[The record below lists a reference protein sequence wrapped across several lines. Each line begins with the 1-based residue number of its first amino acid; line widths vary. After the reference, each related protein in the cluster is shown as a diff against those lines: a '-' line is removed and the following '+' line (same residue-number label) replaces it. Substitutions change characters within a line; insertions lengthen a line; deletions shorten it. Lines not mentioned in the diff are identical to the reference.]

1 MKTSRGF
8 TLIEVIVTLTVMAIA
23 STMVITYIGTSVNQ
37 SAVPA
42 GLVGRQYALIQQ
54 MEVIT
59 SQYRNQLNINSGNS
73 GTVNLTTFKTT
84 YIDGNPYVYAA
95 NTRGITLTSGSGYI
109 TGNVLLVTLTNG
121 TPPQSLQ
128 SIFTQ

>member
-23 STMVITYIGTSVNQ
+23 STMVITYIGTSFNQ

-42 GLVGRQYALIQQ
+42 GLVGKQYALIQQ

-59 SQYRNQLNINSGNS
+59 SQYRNELNINI
-73 GTVNLTTFKTT
+73 GTVNLTTFQTT
-84 YIDGNPYVYAA
+84 YIDGKPYVYAA
-95 NTRGITLTSGSGYI
+95 NTGLIKLTSGGNYI
-109 TGNVLLVTLTNG
+109 TGDVLLVTLTNG
-121 TPPQSLQ
+121 APPQSLQ
-128 SIFTQ
+128 SIFTK

>member
-8 TLIEVIVTLTVMAIA
+8 TLIDVIVTLTVVAIA
-23 STMVITYIGTSVNQ
+23 CTMVITYIGTSFNQ

-59 SQYRNQLNINSGNS
+59 SEYRNRLSN
-73 GTVNLTTFKTT
+73 GTLNLTTFKSN
-84 YIDGNPYVYAA
+84 YIDTNSVLYVDSGNTSIKTFNSGNYV
-95 NTRGITLTSGSGYI
+95 
-109 TGNVLLVTLTNG
+109 TGNVLLVTLMNG

>member
-1 MKTSRGF
+1 
-8 TLIEVIVTLTVMAIA
+8 VTLTVVAIA
-23 STMVITYIGTSVNQ
+23 CTMVITYIGTSFIQ

-59 SQYRNQLNINSGNS
+59 SEYRNRLSN
-73 GTVNLTTFKTT
+73 GTLNLTTFKSN
-84 YIDGNPYVYAA
+84 YIDTNSVLYVDSGNTSIKTFNSGNYV
-95 NTRGITLTSGSGYI
+95 
-109 TGNVLLVTLTNG
+109 TGNVLVVTLTNG